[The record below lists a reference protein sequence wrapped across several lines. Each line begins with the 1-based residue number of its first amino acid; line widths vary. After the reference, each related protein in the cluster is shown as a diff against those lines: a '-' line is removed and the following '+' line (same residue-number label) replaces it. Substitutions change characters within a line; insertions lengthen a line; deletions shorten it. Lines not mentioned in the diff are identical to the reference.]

1 MTLSTTHPWNT
12 QHQQSDV
19 RLYGPAH
26 KSRGLLPRGIEN
38 VMGCMMGR
46 ALGILGGLIIGCL
59 KKLPRPGK
67 REVKVWEK
75 KSRKIGG

>member
-1 MTLSTTHPWNT
+1 
-12 QHQQSDV
+12 
-19 RLYGPAH
+19 
-26 KSRGLLPRGIEN
+26 
-38 VMGCMMGR
+38 MGR